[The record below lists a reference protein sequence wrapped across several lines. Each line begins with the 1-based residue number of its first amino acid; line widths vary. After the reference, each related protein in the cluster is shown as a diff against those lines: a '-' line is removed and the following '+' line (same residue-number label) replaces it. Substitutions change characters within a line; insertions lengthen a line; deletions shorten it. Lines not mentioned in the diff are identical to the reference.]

1 MDKIGCIDLATYH
14 YLAGMLPHVEHLPLS
29 VMDGNLHLLTPGQD
43 PEDLVFFRQ
52 YLADSWHLD
61 KIGCLDTAT
70 FHYLLGLMPQVELLS
85 PQLMEGRLDLLGG
98 QDPIALGKEAAKRVL
113 ANMKYAGSE
122 EFWDI

>member
-1 MDKIGCIDLATYH
+1 MG
-14 YLAGMLPHVEHLPLS
+14 LS
-29 VMDGNLHLLTPGQD
+29 K
-43 PEDLVFFRQ
+43 VFFRQ

-61 KIGCLDTAT
+61 KIGCLDT

-98 QDPIALGKEAAKRVL
+98 QDPIALGKEAAKRLL